1 MYLLENSFLDKTNQL
16 IDKNIENPTYSID
29 EICRDLGI
37 SRSQLFRHIKEK
49 TSHSPSL
56 YIRQRRIHKGK
67 ELLDSTPLKI
77 AEIAYRV
84 GIDSPQSF
92 SKYFTDEFG
101 ISPSEYRKPREN
113 GQADLIAAPP
123 NLETLT
129 QPFPTIHQFPALR
142 INNWWLGL
150 GTVLL
155 IWASI
160 FVWQQFT
167 ASTNSTSIDLASSP
181 VPTENSIAV
190 LPFKNLGAA
199 ENSFFSDGIME
210 QIHTSIA
217 LIDHLIVI
225 SKTSSMRYR
234 DTKKTTP
241 QIAKELNVNYI
252 LGRTV
257 LQVGTTVHINI
268 ELIKAN
274 EDRVVWANN
283 YEGELST
290 IFSHMSTLAKE
301 IANELN
307 QKLSTA
313 QNKKIERVP
322 TTNLEAY
329 NEYLKG
335 KQLQLT
341 RAKAGLE
348 ASIQRFDKAFALDP
362 TFADAYSYKA
372 SSYYLLGS
380 LDYMDLQKSYQMAE
394 KNALTAIRLD
404 ENNGMAYAILA
415 NVYRSQ
421 NKWEQSLSTYQ
432 VALKHSPNDAQIN
445 YWYSLAL
452 RSVGRLDEAIRY
464 STKAVALDPLYP
476 VVLVGHIGNC
486 SYAGRFDLAEKSIK
500 DGAILFSNSYLYY
513 YATAF
518 YFINK
523 HDYKSALEEFRKSDR
538 LNSDVKSIKTL
549 IVYCQLKSGQKD
561 LAEPYLRSLTDTAE
575 NYTFFAII
583 YAGLNDKES
592 CLHYLQKGVDV
603 GILPEY
609 LKVSPIFTFLHS
621 DSRFKAILQRIGLA
635 DSPSLTQ

>member
-1 MYLLENSFLDKTNQL
+1 MYLLEDSFLNKINQL
-16 IDKNIENPTYSID
+16 IDRNTENPAYSID
-29 EICRDLGI
+29 EICRELGI

-49 TSHSPSL
+49 TGLSPSL

-67 ELLDSTPLKI
+67 ELLDNTSLKI
-77 AEIAYRV
+77 TEIAYQV

-113 GQADLIAAPP
+113 GQADLMAPP
-123 NLETLT
+123 PHPVTLT
-129 QPFPTIHQFPALR
+129 KTFPAFDQFFSFK
-142 INNWWLGL
+142 INFWWIGL

-155 IWASI
+155 IWVSI
-160 FVWQQFT
+160 FVWQQ
-167 ASTNSTSIDLASSP
+167 IDKSKHPSSVNLVPSP
-181 VPTENSIAV
+181 VPTENSIAI
-190 LPFKNLGAA
+190 LPFKNLGAT
-199 ENSFFSDGIME
+199 ETSFFSDGIME

-217 LIDHLIVI
+217 LIDNLIVI
-225 SKTSSMRYR
+225 SKTSSLRYR
-234 DTKKTTP
+234 DSKKTTP

-252 LGRTV
+252 LAGTV
-257 LQVGTTVHINI
+257 LQEGNTVRINV
-268 ELIKAN
+268 ELIKAS

-283 YEGELST
+283 YEGQLST
-290 IFSHMSTLAKE
+290 IFSHMSTIAKE

-421 NKWEQSLSTYQ
+421 NKWGQSLSTYQ

-452 RSVGRLDEAIRY
+452 RSVGKLDEAIQY

-476 VVLVGHIGNC
+476 IVLVGHIGNC
-486 SYAGRFDLAEKSIK
+486 SHAGRFDLAEKSIQ
-500 DGAILFSNSYLYY
+500 DGAVLFSDSYLYY

-538 LNSDVKSIKTL
+538 LNSDVKSIKTF
-549 IVYCQLKSGQKD
+549 IVYCQLKLGQKD
-561 LAEPYLRSLTDTAE
+561 LAEPYLRSLTDTPE

-583 YAGLNDKES
+583 YAGLNDKER
-592 CLHYLQKGVDV
+592 CLHYLQKGVEV

-609 LKVSPIFTFLHS
+609 LKVSPIFIFLHS
-621 DSRFKAILQRIGLA
+621 DSRFKVILQKIGLA
-635 DSPSLTQ
+635 DSPSGT

>member
-1 MYLLENSFLDKTNQL
+1 MYLLENSFLDKINQL
-16 IDKNIENPTYSID
+16 IDKNTENPAYSID

-37 SRSQLFRHIKEK
+37 SRSQLFRHIKDK
-49 TSHSPSL
+49 TGLSPSL
-56 YIRQRRIHKGK
+56 YIRQKRIHKGK
-67 ELLDSTPLKI
+67 ELLDNTHLKI
-77 AEIAYRV
+77 VEIAYRV

-101 ISPSEYRKPREN
+101 VSPSEYRKPREK
-113 GQADLIAAPP
+113 GQADLIAPP
-123 NLETLT
+123 PISETLT
-129 QPFPTIHQFPALR
+129 NTFPNVHQLPTFK
-142 INNWWLGL
+142 INHWRFGL
-150 GTVLL
+150 GAVLL
-155 IWASI
+155 IWVSI
-160 FVWQQFT
+160 FVWEQVNE
-167 ASTNSTSIDLASSP
+167 STLPSDKILYP

-199 ENSFFSDGIME
+199 ETLFFSDGIME
-210 QIHTSIA
+210 QIHNSIA
-217 LIDHLIVI
+217 LIDNLIVI
-225 SKTSSMRYR
+225 SKRSSMRYR
-234 DTKKTTP
+234 DTKKTIP

-252 LGRTV
+252 LGGTV
-257 LQVGTTVHINI
+257 LQVGNKIRINA

-290 IFSHMSTLAKE
+290 VFSYMSTVAKE
-301 IANELN
+301 IAAELN
-307 QKLSTA
+307 QELSTA
-313 QNKKIERVP
+313 QSKKIDRAP
-322 TTNLEAY
+322 TANLEAY

-348 ASIQRFDKAFALDP
+348 ASIQRFDNAYALDP

-394 KNALTAIRLD
+394 KYALTAIRL
-404 ENNGMAYAILA
+404 EEGNGMAYAILA

-421 NKWEQSLSTYQ
+421 NKWEQSLSTYR

-452 RSVGRLDEAIRY
+452 RSAGRLNEAIQY

-486 SYAGRFDLAEKSIK
+486 SYAGRFDLAEKSIR
-500 DGAILFSNSYLYY
+500 DGAILFRDSYLYY

-523 HDYKSALEEFRKSDR
+523 HDYRSALEEFKKSDR
-538 LNSDVKSIKTL
+538 FNSDVKSIKTF
-549 IVYCQLKSGQKD
+549 IVYTQLKLGQKE
-561 LAEPYLRSLTDTAE
+561 LAGPYLRSMTNSPE
-575 NYTFFAII
+575 NYPYFAII
-583 YAGLNDKES
+583 YAGLNDKVH
-592 CLHYLQKGVDV
+592 CLKYLEKGAAV

-609 LKVSPIFTFLHS
+609 LKVSPLFTFLHS
-621 DSRFKAILQRIGLA
+621 ESRFKAILQKIGLA